1 MDINF
6 EYYKIFYYVA
16 KYQNITKAAGVLK
29 SSQPNVT
36 RVIKLLESQLNCNL
50 FIRES
55 RGLRLTEEG
64 RRLYEHVE
72 VACQHLFNAEAELSG
87 LGDTCSG
94 TIEIGV
100 TETALHL
107 YLMDKICDFKKRYP
121 EIKIKIRNNTTPE
134 VIGDLAGGK
143 TDIAFITN
151 PFPIPEK
158 LTCRRM
164 KEFGEILVGG
174 MAYARLAESRLAIKD
189 LCRYPLIGLG
199 NGTATYELYKEI
211 FLEARIDYEL
221 DMEVTT
227 SNLMMPLILNG
238 LGIGFVPEML
248 AMPFLEQSRLV
259 RIDVDMQIPSRDIQ
273 MIWDKG
279 VGKSWA
285 AEAFIKYLEEE

>member
-16 KYQNITKAAGVLK
+16 KYKNITKAAGVLK
-29 SSQPNVT
+29 SNQPNVT
-36 RVIKLLESQLNCNL
+36 RVIKLLESQLNCTL
-50 FIRES
+50 FVREP

-72 VACQHLFNAEAELSG
+72 VACQHLFNAEAELSS
-87 LGDTCSG
+87 LGEELGG

-107 YLMDKICDFKKRYP
+107 YLMDKICEFKKRYP

-134 VIGDLAGGK
+134 VIGDLTGGK
-143 TDIAFITN
+143 TDIAFVTK
-151 PFPIPEK
+151 PFSISEK
-158 LTCRRM
+158 ITCRKM
-164 KEFGEILVGG
+164 AEFHEILVGG
-174 MAYARLAESRLAIKD
+174 TAYKELADGRKTLKD

-199 NGTATYELYKEI
+199 NGTATYELYKAV
-211 FLEARIDYEL
+211 FLESKIDYKL
-221 DMEVTT
+221 DMEVATA
-227 SNLMMPLILNG
+227 NLMLPLIQNG
-238 LGIGFVPEML
+238 LGIGFVPEVL
-248 AMPFLEQSRLV
+248 AEPLLEKKQLV
-259 RIDVDMQIPSRDIQ
+259 RIDVDIRLPSRDIQ

-285 AEAFIKYLEEE
+285 AESFIKYLEE